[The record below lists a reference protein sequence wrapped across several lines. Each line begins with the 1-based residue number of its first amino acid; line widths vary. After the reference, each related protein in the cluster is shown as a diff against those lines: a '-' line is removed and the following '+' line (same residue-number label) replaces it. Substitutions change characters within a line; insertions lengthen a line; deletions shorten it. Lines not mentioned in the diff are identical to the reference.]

1 MTLTLDT
8 PDTDSRITEGPLSVT
23 DDRLGETLRRVREAA
38 GLSQSRLAARMVEAG
53 MVGATT
59 FLISRVEMGQRPC
72 RATELVAFARGL
84 ETTPEA
90 LLYMA
95 SENPYVGALSPE
107 PSRPA
112 PTPGIADA
120 TRRAQQIHA
129 EQLRAAESSDEE
141 RECLRNARLR
151 AALRVAGTL
160 GFGPLVLK
168 YLITLLITYWTPEFD
183 HAVVGDPADFFDS
196 LPPGAEDL
204 INEKQKFNSAWHIL
218 MALWPDIVL
227 ETEEWARRV

>member
-23 DDRLGETLRRVREAA
+23 DDRLGETLRRAREAA

-53 MVGATT
+53 MSGATV
-59 FLISRVEMGQRPC
+59 FLVGRVEMGQRPC
-72 RATELVAFARGL
+72 RATELVAFAQGL
-84 ETTPEA
+84 GTTPEA
-90 LLYMA
+90 LLYAA
-95 SENPYVGALSPE
+95 STNSNAAAPLPE
-107 PSRPA
+107 ESKGGPA
-112 PTPGIADA
+112 TGIAA
-120 TRRAQQIHA
+120 AACRAEQIHT

-168 YLITLLITYWTPEFD
+168 YLITLLITDWTPEFD